1 MAKLL
6 LLSLAAQLA
15 CSAPTAQESAPELQ
29 VREEH
34 VFSPH
39 TADLTRRYVE
49 GASKRLGRRASA
61 GTVSIE
67 DNKQLKYFVPVTI
80 GTQTLELELDTGSSG
95 NTPPQDWVEHD

>member
-1 MAKLL
+1 MATLL
-6 LLSLAAQLA
+6 LLSLVAQLA
-15 CSAPTAQESAPELQ
+15 FSAPTTQESAPELQ

-39 TADLTRRYVE
+39 TADLTRRFIE
-49 GASKRLGRRASA
+49 GDSKRLRRRANA

-95 NTPPQDWVEHD
+95 TANHDWKWP